1 LRQLPAILRHI
12 NVQANTHIINSV
24 SLNTHSSPSLVDT
37 TAANSFH
44 CFLESPRYTLSS
56 LPPTLLPP
64 PTPTP
69 PTHDD
74 FKICHHDDGV
84 PRRFYSGIGLY
95 SSPE

>member
-1 LRQLPAILRHI
+1 MISRFAIT
-12 NVQANTHIINSV
+12 THIINSL
-24 SLNTHSSPSLVDT
+24 SLNTHSSSSLVDT

-44 CFLESPRYTLSS
+44 CFLESPRYTLAS
-56 LPPTLLPP
+56 LPPTQLP
-64 PTPTP
+64 P

-84 PRRFYSGIGLY
+84 PRRLYSGIGLY